1 MEAAAEKEDRP
12 PDGSQRHHGLFASA
26 GHIRAFDREISP
38 PTGATAATAA
48 TGATAEGEAMQTQG
62 RTEALLEVIES
73 RLNEISERQHSLAVE
88 RARLNEQITP
98 LRLGIV
104 SPEAA
109 LALLKSKGIALRL
122 PSAPSADRRP
132 QAVVL
137 KAVVSPR
144 MKLAALPTTHSE
156 TA

>member
-38 PTGATAATAA
+38 PTGA

-122 PSAPSADRRP
+122 PAAPSADRRRP
-132 QAVVL
+132 KAVVL

-144 MKLAALPTTHSE
+144 MKLAALPPTHSE

>member
-38 PTGATAATAA
+38 PTAATAA

-122 PSAPSADRRP
+122 PAAPSADRRRP
-132 QAVVL
+132 RAVVL

-144 MKLAALPTTHSE
+144 MKLAALPPTHSE

>member
-1 MEAAAEKEDRP
+1 
-12 PDGSQRHHGLFASA
+12 
-26 GHIRAFDREISP
+26 
-38 PTGATAATAA
+38 
-48 TGATAEGEAMQTQG
+48 MQAQG

-73 RLNEISERQHSLAVE
+73 RLKEISERQHSLAVE

-122 PSAPSADRRP
+122 PAAPSVNRRP

-144 MKLAALPTTHSE
+144 MKLAALPPTHSE

>member
-1 MEAAAEKEDRP
+1 
-12 PDGSQRHHGLFASA
+12 
-26 GHIRAFDREISP
+26 
-38 PTGATAATAA
+38 
-48 TGATAEGEAMQTQG
+48 MQTQG

-88 RARLNEQITP
+88 RARLNEQLTP

-122 PSAPSADRRP
+122 PAAPAADRRP

-137 KAVVSPR
+137 KAVVPPR
-144 MKLAALPTTHSE
+144 MKLAALPPTHSE

>member
-38 PTGATAATAA
+38 PTGATAATV
-48 TGATAEGEAMQTQG
+48 EGEAMQTQG

-73 RLNEISERQHSLAVE
+73 RLNEISERQHSLAAE

-104 SPEAA
+104 SPEAVFA
-109 LALLKSKGIALRL
+109 VLKSKGIALRL
-122 PSAPSADRRP
+122 PAAPSADRRP

-137 KAVVSPR
+137 KAIVSPR